1 LYEAVASNDSILHVA
16 SMSEV
21 ARVLILKII
30 LTPKKKDEEKKD
42 FRRET
47 TRKAR

>member
-1 LYEAVASNDSILHVA
+1 LYEAVASRNDSILHVA

-21 ARVLILKII
+21 ARVSYFENYIDTQKRRMKQI
-30 LTPKKKDEEKKD
+30 
-42 FRRET
+42 RRET